1 MTIARPLRRI
11 VLATCLAVAPA
22 SLAAQD
28 AAHWQRITILGELWA
43 EVTFAHPWL
52 TGGTTA
58 WDAATVAALDATLRA
73 PSDSA
78 FSAIVGTLL
87 ATLDDP
93 ATTRLV
99 PAAIGDATVT
109 SAPAR
114 FAREGRIGVLQAS
127 DPLATF
133 DPASQAAFTQA
144 SRDSADRLVLDLRG
158 AAPAESYGTAILN
171 GALEPVLRSILDTTV
186 IGAAERRRV
195 AYGFDNV
202 GAFSSGQYRMALE
215 TGAAPRLTPLPRAQP
230 RELVVV
236 LNRFSVVPPALGALQ
251 QAGRARVVVEGSA
264 PFAVVQ
270 EHPLPDGSV
279 ARIRVADLV
288 LPDGRSGEV
297 VADTVTAAGRGVAVA
312 RALAWARPAPA
323 AAAVGPATA
332 TRVALTNPRT
342 GALPDQATRL
352 FAALKF
358 WHVIDRYSPYLDL
371 LETPWAVTRD
381 TLLRRFAAADDSL
394 AYARAVADAAIRLH
408 DGHAYVAGGAYTS
421 TLLPSGMPAIQVRL
435 IEGRPIVTRIF
446 APEAAVGVQVGDE
459 VLRVDGQPVAGRIA
473 DLRALISASTPW
485 GLDDKVGL
493 SLLAGPV
500 GDSVRIV
507 LQGAS
512 GASRPVVLPR
522 RHEDYT
528 TLYHRERDSEVI
540 REVAPGIGYADL
552 DRLEFGQVDSVFHR
566 FADAEAIVFDMR
578 GYPNGTVWQIA
589 PRLAERVAVVARFL
603 TPAPGL
609 PSPEPGSLAFVQ
621 QVTPEVDAAR
631 RYRGRTMM
639 LMDERSQSQAEHTGL
654 WLRAANGTLFV
665 GGPTSGAN
673 GEITSVS
680 LPGGYTIGFTGQGV
694 TWPDGSQLQRRGLQP
709 DIAVA
714 PTVAGIRAGRDE
726 VLEAAIA
733 AVRARRR

>member
-1 MTIARPLRRI
+1 MTVVPTLRR
-11 VLATCLAVAPA
+11 VALAICLAVAPA

-28 AAHWQRITILGELWA
+28 AAQWQRITILGELWA

-58 WDAATVAALDATLRA
+58 WDAATIAALDATLRS

-87 ATLDDP
+87 AILDDP
-93 ATTRLV
+93 ATTLV
-99 PAAIGDATVT
+99 APAALPDPAVA
-109 SAPAR
+109 SAPAS
-114 FAREGRIGVLQAS
+114 FSREGRVGVLRVS

-133 DPASQAAFTQA
+133 DPASQAAFAQA
-144 SRDSADRLVLDLRG
+144 TRDSADRLVLDLRG
-158 AAPAESYGTAILN
+158 AAPADAYGTAILV
-171 GALEPVLRSILDTTV
+171 GALESVVRSTLDTTV
-186 IGAAERRRV
+186 TGAGERRRV

-202 GAFSSGQYRMALE
+202 GTFSSGQYRMALE
-215 TGAAPRLTPLPRAQP
+215 TGAAPLLRPLATARP

-236 LNRFSVVPPALGALQ
+236 LNQYSVVLPALGALQ
-251 QAGRARVVVEGSA
+251 RAGRARVVVEGAAS
-264 PFAVVQ
+264 FAVVR
-270 EHPLPDGSV
+270 EHLLPNGAV
-279 ARIRVADLV
+279 ARVRIADLV

-297 VADTVTAAGRGVAVA
+297 TADTVVPAGRGVALAVTLGGA
-312 RALAWARPAPA
+312 RSTPA
-323 AAAVGPATA
+323 AEPVGPATA
-332 TRVALTNPRT
+332 TRIALTNPRT
-342 GALPDQATRL
+342 GALPDRATRI

-358 WHVIDRYSPYLDL
+358 WHVIERYSPYLDL
-371 LETPWAVTRD
+371 LDTPWAVTRD

-446 APEAAVGVQVGDE
+446 APDAAVGVQIGDE
-459 VLRVDGQPVAGRIA
+459 VLTVDRQPVGERIA
-473 DLRALISASTPW
+473 DLRGLISASTPW

-500 GDSVRIV
+500 GDSVRV
-507 LQGAS
+507 VVQGAA
-512 GASRPVVLPR
+512 GALRTVVLPR

-540 REVAPGIGYADL
+540 REVAPGIGYVDL
-552 DRLEFGQVDSVFHR
+552 DRLEFAQVDSVFSR
-566 FADAEAIVFDMR
+566 FADAEAILFDMR

-621 QVTPEVDAAR
+621 QVTPEADAAR
-631 RYRGRTMM
+631 RYRGRTVM
-639 LMDERSQSQAEHTGL
+639 LIDERSQSQAEHTGL

-709 DIAVA
+709 DVAVA

-733 AVRARRR
+733 AVRSRRL